1 MDLPH
6 PDLPQGHESFDL
18 RAVDHLLVTW
28 FPLLAQCYLQLISLK
43 LSLVNGV
50 LFTGGSVKQ
59 APYFETIKKVFRY
72 VLDKNGAGVAFPLFA
87 RCLGFKLVSMTVSKA
102 NSSFIQ

>member
-1 MDLPH
+1 M
-6 PDLPQGHESFDL
+6 
-18 RAVDHLLVTW
+18 
-28 FPLLAQCYLQLISLK
+28 
-43 LSLVNGV
+43 
-50 LFTGGSVKQ
+50 KQ

-102 NSSFIQ
+102 NSSKLLLATFQKIEVRYIHY

>member
-1 MDLPH
+1 MVDGDLFTH
-6 PDLPQGHESFDL
+6 CLTS
-18 RAVDHLLVTW
+18 
-28 FPLLAQCYLQLISLK
+28 K

-102 NSSFIQ
+102 NSSKLLLATFQKIEVRYIHY